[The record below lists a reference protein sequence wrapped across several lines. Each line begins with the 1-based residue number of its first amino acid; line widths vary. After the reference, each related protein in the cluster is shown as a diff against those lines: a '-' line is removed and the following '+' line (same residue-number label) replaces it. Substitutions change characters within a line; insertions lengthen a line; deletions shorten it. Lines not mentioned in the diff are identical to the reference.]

1 MVFRYKPGVF
11 WAFLALTLLVIS
23 ASPVSAL
30 GVPPYPGSAV
40 INSAS
45 PAGLEVTMLNVASG
59 QPYEVV
65 KDGLTSGAPVYLDC
79 RYTFT
84 TIPADLSNSTYI
96 KTANKDKKQAQ
107 VDFLTFSVNQAV
119 TVYVAYDERAK
130 SLPDWLSDWDHIGA
144 RIDTTDVGHNLF
156 SKDFAAGSITLGGNR
171 AAGAAGARSNY
182 SVIVAA

>member
-1 MVFRYKPGVF
+1 MRRSGPNKLCKTFGRYARGNWDPQSMVFRYKPGVF

-45 PAGLEVTMLNVASG
+45 PAVLEVTILNVASG

-65 KDGLTSGAPVYLDC
+65 KDGLTSGAPVYLDR

-96 KTANKDKKQAQ
+96 KTANKDKK
-107 VDFLTFSVNQAV
+107 TGSG
-119 TVYVAYDERAK
+119 R
-130 SLPDWLSDWDHIGA
+130 LPHVLCQPGRDGLRG
-144 RIDTTDVGHNLF
+144 L
-156 SKDFAAGSITLGGNR
+156 
-171 AAGAAGARSNY
+171 
-182 SVIVAA
+182 